1 MDTSKRRKSRSKD
14 TIPCECGCGTLIYK
28 FGVDGRIRRF
38 VSGHQFKGNTYGTKS
53 YDLEAI
59 IQQAES
65 LQPFCACGCGEKLEI
80 PNFLQKKGKGII
92 SIQSH
97 WKRHPYKKGHGNWK
111 LRTDNF
117 LANTPFMQPEV
128 LGLIYGTLLG
138 DCSITY
144 PNKHSRFPRLSW
156 THSDSQHD
164 WLEYKASR
172 LTELRPKLRVTKN
185 QGYGNISV
193 TCNTGCHPQLKEV
206 FDIVK
211 PSRDKKIV
219 SMEWLNKITPE
230 GLAWWFCD
238 DGSLSLSPEG
248 SPQIQLHT
256 EGFSAAENQ
265 LIATWLTN
273 MGYPV
278 STKF

>member
-1 MDTSKRRKSRSKD
+1 
-14 TIPCECGCGTLIYK
+14 
-28 FGVDGRIRRF
+28 
-38 VSGHQFKGNTYGTKS
+38 
-53 YDLEAI
+53 
-59 IQQAES
+59 
-65 LQPFCACGCGEKLEI
+65 
-80 PNFLQKKGKGII
+80 
-92 SIQSH
+92 
-97 WKRHPYKKGHGNWK
+97 
-111 LRTDNF
+111 
-117 LANTPFMQPEV
+117 
-128 LGLIYGTLLG
+128 
-138 DCSITY
+138 
-144 PNKHSRFPRLSW
+144 
-156 THSDSQHD
+156 
-164 WLEYKASR
+164 

-278 STKF
+278 STKFYTRKSTGKQYNYIWMGASTSRKWLADLKRYSIPAMDYKFGEGRICSPRWS